1 MYPSICFIFP
11 HPASGPT
18 GGYKVVYEYANRFAA
33 DGYRVHIVYSGS
45 IYWRRKPL
53 RYKLTNCVRF
63 VQQMIKGYSCRGW
76 FPLDKRVKEHY
87 TLSMCY
93 RHVPKADVYVATS
106 PYTAYYL
113 DQYPVD
119 SKRKFYFIQGKEDW
133 GPGIKAILEDTYHAK
148 LQKIAV
154 SGWLQSML
162 KEEYQEN
169 SALIANGF
177 DFEKFSLDIQPKLRK
192 ADSTSFLYSSQTL
205 KRCEDIM
212 DALNI
217 VKKKYPSL
225 KVTAFGVPARPNSM
239 PDWYDYYQM
248 PDAETHNRINNEAAI
263 YVAASETE
271 GWGLTVGEAMICGQA
286 VCCTDNDGYK
296 EMARHGETALLS
308 PVCNPEA
315 LAANIILLIEDD
327 SLRLSVALKGHEFIQ
342 RFRWEDSYAKF
353 KMLIDNV

>member
-1 MYPSICFIFP
+1 MRSICFIFP

-45 IYWRRKPL
+45 IYWMRKPL

-63 VQQMIKGYSCRGW
+63 VQQMIKGYSCRRW

-113 DQYPVD
+113 DQYPID
-119 SKRKFYFIQGKEDW
+119 WKRKFYLIQDKENW
-133 GPGIKAILEDTYHAK
+133 GDGLKTILEKTYHAK
-148 LQKIAV
+148 LNKIV
-154 SGWLQSML
+154 ISDWLFKML
-162 KEEYQEN
+162 RNEYNEA
-169 SALIANGF
+169 SYLIPNGF
-177 DFEKFSLDIQPKLRK
+177 DFDAFKLIKPIEIRNRFVV
-192 ADSTSFLYSSQTL
+192 SMLYHSMDR
-205 KRCEDIM
+205 KRCCDTFR
-212 DALNI
+212 ALEI
-217 VKKKYPSL
+217 VKKKYSSL
-225 KVTAFGVPARPNSM
+225 KVMAFGVPARPNSM

-315 LAANIILLIEDD
+315 LAANIIRLIEDD